1 MGTSSDQHNTVHV
14 VAMGISSDQHNSVHG
29 IAMGTVTN
37 TTLYMGLL
45 WGHPVTNTQCSNL
58 LTVKR
63 PFQEAAEAALDSTY
77 LEKSRL
83 HSSPPLKCFETLPV
97 E

>member
-1 MGTSSDQHNTVHV
+1 
-14 VAMGISSDQHNSVHG
+14 
-29 IAMGTVTN
+29 MGTVTN
-37 TTLYMGLL
+37 TTLYMELL

-63 PFQEAAEAALDSTY
+63 PFQEAAEEAALDSTY
-77 LEKSRL
+77 LEKSML